1 MTRYVN
7 QLLHQCNH
15 YSYIN
20 FLHLSIKWTPNE
32 KLLPSY
38 KQHWTWTRG
47 LLVQGSTLYSLFSQS
62 SPRGEKLFPY
72 LLPIL
77 YRPRILQF
85 SAQVVQTKLSFP
97 RLAQASF
104 LGPCSYR
111 LIVPLVVIPLD
122 VRKDPGLTAGR
133 ECTQIIWLE
142 GSWVERKGGWAGG
155 LMVLHSLLG
164 HSEILSSKDLEV
176 ILLNK
181 CLAWFITFKH
191 MSIGYVGL
199 HS

>member
-1 MTRYVN
+1 MKNSY
-7 QLLHQCNH
+7 LHT
-15 YSYIN
+15 SSTELGREG
-20 FLHLSIKWTPNE
+20 FLSRAPHFTVCSHNL
-32 KLLPSY
+32 
-38 KQHWTWTRG
+38 
-47 LLVQGSTLYSLFSQS
+47 
-62 SPRGEKLFPY
+62 PRGVRNCSPTFYPFSTY
-72 LLPIL
+72 LRSCNSL
-77 YRPRILQF
+77 
-85 SAQVVQTKLSFP
+85 AQVVQTKLSFP

-122 VRKDPGLTAGR
+122 MRKDPDLTAGR

-191 MSIGYVGL
+191 MSRGYVGL